1 MKALDLF
8 PVTIY
13 QTEVRNNGY
22 YKDLLLPKIL
32 EASEY
37 LEIPE
42 GWDTNKLKTSFE
54 GEPKGMEVVQKYKSL
69 LKYEYES
76 CLDEIFDKEYQ
87 IQLVND
93 NIWYNVYTDGEYQEL
108 HDHIGEALNP
118 FHWSCIH
125 FLSFK
130 KGEHNPPEFK
140 DPITQIRQL
149 SVAMDREWVGEYY
162 VPQIEEGSFLMFP
175 TYLQHRVSPCP
186 KTDYPRVTFSFNL
199 RVLQYGD
206 QKWNG

>member
-149 SVAMDREWVGEYY
+149 SVTMDREWIGEYY

>member
-13 QTEVRNNGY
+13 QTKVRNNGY

-54 GEPKGMEVVQKYKSL
+54 GEPEGMEVVQKYKSL

-149 SVAMDREWVGEYY
+149 SVAMDREWIGEYY

-175 TYLQHRVSPCP
+175 TYLQHRVSPCL
-186 KTDYPRVTFSFNL
+186 KD
-199 RVLQYGD
+199 
-206 QKWNG
+206 

>member
-1 MKALDLF
+1 MCIRDRYRS
-8 PVTIY
+8 T
-13 QTEVRNNGY
+13 
-22 YKDLLLPKIL
+22 L
-32 EASEY
+32 ESEY
-37 LEIPE
+37 
-42 GWDTNKLKTSFE
+42 TKCFE
-54 GEPKGMEVVQKYKSL
+54 EF
-69 LKYEYES
+69 
-76 CLDEIFDKEYQ
+76 FDKEYRIKIVDQ
-87 IQLVND
+87 

-149 SVAMDREWVGEYY
+149 SVAMEKEWVGEYY
-162 VPQIEEGSFLMFP
+162 IPDVEEGTFLMFP
-175 TYLQHRVSPCP
+175 TYLQHRVLPCV

-199 RVLQYGD
+199 RVLKYGEKEWD
-206 QKWNG
+206 G